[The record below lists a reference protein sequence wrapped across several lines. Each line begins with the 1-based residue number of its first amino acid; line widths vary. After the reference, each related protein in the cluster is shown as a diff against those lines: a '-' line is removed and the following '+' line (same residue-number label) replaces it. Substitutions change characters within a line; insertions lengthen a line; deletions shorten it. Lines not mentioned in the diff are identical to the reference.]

1 VQWSSVNSPPR
12 TICVPIG
19 YTFLVMGRTVDF
31 PLIFE
36 RSVPGRRGVRPPVCD
51 VPTQPLAELLG
62 EHLRPEPPALP
73 EVSELDALRHYTRLS
88 QRNYGIDVGFYP
100 LGSCTMKYNPR
111 INEKVAALSGFTHAH
126 PLQPE
131 SLSQGALQLM
141 YELQQDLKAIT
152 GFAEVTLQ
160 NVAGAHG
167 ELLSLMLIKAYHESR
182 GEGDKRKIVLVP
194 DSAHG
199 TNPASAALCG
209 FTVKSIP
216 TNAEGDT
223 DLDALQAALSDEV
236 AAMMLTNPSTLGLFD
251 RNARRACELLHEA
264 GALVFCDG
272 ANMNALVGVVRPA
285 DIGFDCMHLNL
296 HKTFSTPHGGGGPGA
311 GAVGVSERLVPFLP
325 VPRIVQTDDGR
336 YALSYDH
343 PQSIGRV
350 HAFYGNFLNLVR
362 AYAYIRAYGGRDL
375 RTIGEFAVL
384 NANYMLARIR
394 HAFPPAVDRLCM
406 HECVV
411 TAKHYK
417 QQYGVRA
424 FDIAKRLLDYGFH
437 PPTMYFPLIVPE
449 CLMIEPTESESKQ
462 TLDMFANALLEI
474 AREAM
479 EQPELLQNAPY
490 NTPVR
495 RLDEAGAA
503 KSADFA
509 MAGHGDLPAGGSRLR
524 LLNDGVCPPEATMA
538 GDVALLEA
546 FQRGEIPPTLR
557 VYQWA
562 SPALTYGVNQQLPP
576 RLVDACNA
584 LGIPMLRRPT
594 GGKAVLHGHDLTV
607 GLVFRAADC
616 RPAPPAFRFPLL
628 AVGEESGESALAPR
642 AAPLQRSGRGEPSLP
657 SPPAPLPRRRERG
670 AAHHAFWSAAASAA
684 ASGRKLRLP
693 ARSKLPLAPRAGE
706 GDTGGEGVT
715 QSRPYPRQVYECL
728 APALIE
734 AFAQVGVPAVQGDA
748 PAPDPRSA
756 DDGGDCFATPAIAD
770 LVHAETGVK
779 LMGCALLVR
788 GACVLM
794 QASIPLRPPTVPVE
808 RLFGHPH
815 PAPPPL
821 DADALTDALYR
832 TLTRVIHTPANAIN
846 TAP

>member
-1 VQWSSVNSPPR
+1 
-12 TICVPIG
+12 
-19 YTFLVMGRTVDF
+19 MGRTVDF

-182 GEGDKRKIVLVP
+182 GEGEKRKIVLVP

-272 ANMNALVGVVRPA
+272 ANMNALVGVARPA
-285 DIGFDCMHLNL
+285 DIGFDWMHLNL
-296 HKTFSTPHGGGGPGA
+296 HKTLSTPHGGGGPGA

-325 VPRIVQTDDGR
+325 TPRIVQTDDGQ

-394 HAFPPAVDRLCM
+394 HAFPPAVERLCM

-424 FDIAKRLLDYGFH
+424 FDIA
-437 PPTMYFPLIVPE
+437 
-449 CLMIEPTESESKQ
+449 Q
-462 TLDMFANALLEI
+462 
-474 AREAM
+474 
-479 EQPELLQNAPY
+479 
-490 NTPVR
+490 
-495 RLDEAGAA
+495 
-503 KSADFA
+503 
-509 MAGHGDLPAGGSRLR
+509 
-524 LLNDGVCPPEATMA
+524 
-538 GDVALLEA
+538 
-546 FQRGEIPPTLR
+546 
-557 VYQWA
+557 
-562 SPALTYGVNQQLPP
+562 
-576 RLVDACNA
+576 
-584 LGIPMLRRPT
+584 
-594 GGKAVLHGHDLTV
+594 
-607 GLVFRAADC
+607 
-616 RPAPPAFRFPLL
+616 
-628 AVGEESGESALAPR
+628 
-642 AAPLQRSGRGEPSLP
+642 
-657 SPPAPLPRRRERG
+657 
-670 AAHHAFWSAAASAA
+670 AAA
-684 ASGRKLRLP
+684 GLRLP
-693 ARSKLPLAPRAGE
+693 PAHDVFPADRARM
-706 GDTGGEGVT
+706 
-715 QSRPYPRQVYECL
+715 
-728 APALIE
+728 
-734 AFAQVGVPAVQGDA
+734 
-748 PAPDPRSA
+748 PD
-756 DDGGDCFATPAIAD
+756 D
-770 LVHAETGVK
+770 
-779 LMGCALLVR
+779 
-788 GACVLM
+788 
-794 QASIPLRPPTVPVE
+794 
-808 RLFGHPH
+808 
-815 PAPPPL
+815 
-821 DADALTDALYR
+821 
-832 TLTRVIHTPANAIN
+832 
-846 TAP
+846 

>member
-1 VQWSSVNSPPR
+1 
-12 TICVPIG
+12 
-19 YTFLVMGRTVDF
+19 MGRTVDF

-51 VPTQPLAELLG
+51 VPTQPLEELLG

-111 INEKVAALSGFTHAH
+111 INEKVAALAGFTHAH

-182 GEGDKRKIVLVP
+182 GEGEKRKIVLVP

-343 PQSIGRV
+343 PLSIGRV

-375 RTIGEFAVL
+375 RTIAEFAVL

-449 CLMIEPTESESKQ
+449 CLMIEPTETESKQ

-490 NTPVR
+490 STPVR

-503 KSADFA
+503 KT
-509 MAGHGDLPAGGSRLR
+509 LILR
-524 LLNDGVCPPEATMA
+524 WQG
-538 GDVALLEA
+538 
-546 FQRGEIPPTLR
+546 
-557 VYQWA
+557 
-562 SPALTYGVNQQLPP
+562 
-576 RLVDACNA
+576 
-584 LGIPMLRRPT
+584 
-594 GGKAVLHGHDLTV
+594 TV
-607 GLVFRAADC
+607 I
-616 RPAPPAFRFPLL
+616 
-628 AVGEESGESALAPR
+628 
-642 AAPLQRSGRGEPSLP
+642 
-657 SPPAPLPRRRERG
+657 
-670 AAHHAFWSAAASAA
+670 
-684 ASGRKLRLP
+684 
-693 ARSKLPLAPRAGE
+693 
-706 GDTGGEGVT
+706 
-715 QSRPYPRQVYECL
+715 YPQE
-728 APALIE
+728 
-734 AFAQVGVPAVQGDA
+734 VPA
-748 PAPDPRSA
+748 
-756 DDGGDCFATPAIAD
+756 
-770 LVHAETGVK
+770 
-779 LMGCALLVR
+779 CA
-788 GACVLM
+788 C
-794 QASIPLRPPTVPVE
+794 
-808 RLFGHPH
+808 
-815 PAPPPL
+815 
-821 DADALTDALYR
+821 
-832 TLTRVIHTPANAIN
+832 
-846 TAP
+846 